1 MNALTWFGIALCLSQ
16 SALFSGLNLAVFGVG
31 RLRLEVDAAG
41 GDVAAA
47 RVLALRRDPNFILAT
62 ILWGNVCSNVLLTL
76 LADSVLTG
84 VAAFFFSTVIIT
96 FLGEIFPQAYFSRR
110 AVRIAGR
117 FAPLLKFY
125 QAVLFPVARPSAW
138 LLDRMVGPE
147 LVAFFRER
155 DFRELIRK
163 HVEAGASDMSHI
175 EGAGAINFL
184 DLDDVPVAHEGEAI
198 DPASVLSLPAH
209 HGRPQLPEFQRVPED
224 PFLRLVQA
232 SGKKWVIITD
242 PAGEPC
248 LVMDAHRF
256 LRGALFGGAAFKPD
270 AHWHRPIVL
279 RNPATPLGEVIGRLK
294 VHSQSPEDD
303 VVDEDFILLWGEQK
317 RVITGSDILGR
328 LLRGISHRVPSVS
341 TGKPSDSPI
350 PKRDGERAE
359 VLKP

>member
-1 MNALTWFGIALCLSQ
+1 MNTVTWIGIAFCLSQ
-16 SALFSGLNLAVFGVG
+16 SALFSGLNLAVFSIG

-41 GDVAAA
+41 GDAAA
-47 RVLALRRDPNFILAT
+47 VRVLALRRDPNFLLAT
-62 ILWGNVCSNVLLTL
+62 ILWGNVCANVLLTL

-110 AVRIAGR
+110 AVRIAASC
-117 FAPLLKFY
+117 APLLRFY
-125 QAVLFPVARPSAW
+125 QLLLYPVARPSAW

-147 LVAFFRER
+147 SITFFRER

-163 HVEAGASDMSHI
+163 HVEAGESEMSHI

-184 DLDDVPVAHEGEAI
+184 ELDDVLLALEGEAV
-198 DPASVLSLPAH
+198 DPRSVISLPVKQ
-209 HGRPQLPEFQRVPED
+209 GRPVLPEFQRAAGD
-224 PFLRLVQA
+224 PFLQRVQA

-256 LRGALFGGAAFKPD
+256 LRGALFGGTAFNPD
-270 AHWHRPIVL
+270 AHWHRPIVV
-279 RNPATPLGEVIGRLK
+279 RNPSTPLGEIIGRLK
-294 VHSQSPEDD
+294 VRPQSPEDD
-303 VVDEDFILLWGEQK
+303 VVDEDFILLWGGQK

-328 LLRGISHRVPSVS
+328 LLRGISHREPAHADS
-341 TGKPSDSPI
+341 KPEPDS
-350 PKRDGERAE
+350 RHA
-359 VLKP
+359 